1 MSEQILPITG
11 LKMGAVPEAVLV
23 CGDPARAQKT
33 AAYLD
38 KAVLLSDQR
47 EYRAFRGNFNG
58 QAMAVCS
65 HGVGAAGAA
74 VAFEELIAAGARQII
89 RVGTCGGIK
98 QEVTDGDLVI
108 AISAVAHIGYAREVA
123 PPHYPAAADPALT
136 IALRD
141 AARASGH
148 PYHMGIVITRDAF
161 YGGVPTPDT
170 PNYHTLAAANVTA
183 VEMECAALFIV
194 GALRGIQTAAILAV
208 DGNVLKTPESMDDYK
223 PHREIVAAAVE
234 AEIKIALAAL
244 QNFIEIR

>member
-11 LKMGAVPEAVLV
+11 LRVGVVPEAVLV

-47 EYRAFRGNFNG
+47 EYRAFKGSLHG
-58 QAMAVCS
+58 QPIAVCS

-74 VAFEELIAAGARQII
+74 VAFEELIAAGAKQII
-89 RVGTCGGIK
+89 RIGTCGGIK

-108 AISAVAHIGYAREVA
+108 ATSAIAHIGYAREVA

-136 IALRD
+136 VALRN

-148 PYHMGIVITRDAF
+148 TYHMGMVITRDSF
-161 YGGVPTPDT
+161 YSGVSTSDT
-170 PNYHTLAAANVTA
+170 PNYHTLAAANVMA

-208 DGNVLKTPESMDDYK
+208 DGNVLKTPESMEGYK
-223 PHREIVAAAVE
+223 PHREIVAGAVE

-244 QNFIEIR
+244 QHFTDGI